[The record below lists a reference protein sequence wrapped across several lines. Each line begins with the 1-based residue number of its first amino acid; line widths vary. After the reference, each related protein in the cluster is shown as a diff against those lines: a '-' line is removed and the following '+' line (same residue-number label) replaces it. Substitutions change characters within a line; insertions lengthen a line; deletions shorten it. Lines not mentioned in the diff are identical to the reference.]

1 MQMALI
7 KLSGSLPAQHR
18 CMREYLLERRNL
30 VGVGDRWVRGGEGG
44 QENDE
49 NSGFTCMKSSG
60 SNTFLKNRQ
69 GDKFGQ

>member
-1 MQMALI
+1 M
-7 KLSGSLPAQHR
+7 
-18 CMREYLLERRNL
+18 
-30 VGVGDRWVRGGEGG
+30 GVGDRWVRGGEGG